1 MILFICLA
9 QLKPKNK
16 NKNRFNIYLF
26 NMLPKVLRL
35 IYSFEMNHIALF
47 MSILLTRN
55 RFRRENHFSLTNAK
69 DDDEKEQPSIE
80 QTWLA

>member
-1 MILFICLA
+1 MA

-16 NKNRFNIYLF
+16 NKNRFNIDWF

-35 IYSFEMNHIALF
+35 IYSFKMNHIALF

-55 RFRRENHFSLTNAK
+55 RFRKENHFPLTNAK
-69 DDDEKEQPSIE
+69 DDDEREQPSIE
-80 QTWLA
+80 RTWLA